1 MLGKLIVLISA
12 IALLGA
18 QTFAQI
24 PSAIVLDDG
33 TPIRLRT
40 TQTITSAEAHT
51 DDRVDFEVV
60 DDVKVGARNYRHR
73 YRHRGTIEAS
83 HGPRRQTRCKY

>member
-1 MLGKLIVLISA
+1 MLGKLAALISA
-12 IALLGA
+12 IALLAA
-18 QTFAQI
+18 QTFAQA

-51 DDRVDFEVV
+51 DDRVD
-60 DDVKVGARNYRHR
+60 
-73 YRHRGTIEAS
+73 
-83 HGPRRQTRCKY
+83 